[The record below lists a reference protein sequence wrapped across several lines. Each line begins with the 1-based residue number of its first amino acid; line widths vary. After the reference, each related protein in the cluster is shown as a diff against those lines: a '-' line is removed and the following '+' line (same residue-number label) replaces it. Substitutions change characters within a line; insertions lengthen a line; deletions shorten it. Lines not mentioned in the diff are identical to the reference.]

1 MPSRLHLCELGTKS
15 DRPSKILGH
24 MMSRSTTWLIELEG
38 EIEAAVEYFGM
49 PTTAIES
56 LS

>member
-1 MPSRLHLCELGTKS
+1 
-15 DRPSKILGH
+15 